1 MPQIAIDVSEEL
13 MKALDDFCDAANA
26 KAGARVVSRQSVA
39 LAGIESE
46 IKKRPAAAAR
56 KAAEK
61 PAEEEG

>member
-1 MPQIAIDVSEEL
+1 MPQIAIDVSDEL
-13 MKALDDFCDAANA
+13 LRAVDEFCDAANA

-46 IKKRPAAAAR
+46 IKKRPATVAR